1 MAFLLCNLV
10 CHKNGHPFSKKN
22 NASYKNCIF
31 TPTCAYPLKIAIITL
46 MIRTSAINLVLKV
59 GLAITSFA
67 FAILSFFKAT
77 DMVVF
82 YPEFILSIFGE
93 LFTISL
99 GAAVSFVL
107 GIWLLSRKHK
117 FAAAFTYTII
127 IFLAILFNLNSIRF
141 LSVAWPLFCMSLA
154 LSLRYYPRIRVI
166 ISKKLGNQKI
176 EKMKIVPAFPE
187 DDVEEFEK
195 QTSFETFTASE
206 NIKDSANRY
215 PTASTLDNEQKIELR
230 EDEMSHSHEES
241 IDQFPIERDIEGIAP
256 LHYRVEEISDENSLN
271 AIDNLNAPSMSD
283 EAETLEVREQ
293 QVVQNNHYARKH
305 NNELKKVPRIKIAKK
320 LTHKIANKIGL
331 GRKSK
336 KNDIEVQ

>member
-1 MAFLLCNLV
+1 
-10 CHKNGHPFSKKN
+10 
-22 NASYKNCIF
+22 
-31 TPTCAYPLKIAIITL
+31 

-59 GLAITSFA
+59 GLAITSIA
-67 FAILSFFKAT
+67 FAVLSFFKAT
-77 DMVVF
+77 DIIVF
-82 YPEFILSIFGE
+82 YPEFITNIFGE
-93 LFTISL
+93 LFTIAL
-99 GAAVSFVL
+99 GAAVAIVL
-107 GIWLLSRKHK
+107 AIWLLSRKHK

-141 LSVAWPLFCMSLA
+141 LSVAWPLFCMSFA

-187 DDVEEFEK
+187 DDVEEFETPT
-195 QTSFETFTASE
+195 TSGSM
-206 NIKDSANRY
+206 KDSANKY
-215 PTASTLDNEQKIELR
+215 SAVDTLDNQQKFELR
-230 EDEMSHSHEES
+230 EDEIAHSHEES

-293 QVVQNNHYARKH
+293 QVVPNNHYARKH
-305 NNELKKVPRIKIAKK
+305 GVATRKKVPVIRATHSHTEEDGEISTDPYLDIEENVKPAHSHNSELKKVPRIKIAKK
-320 LTHKIANKIGL
+320 LTHRIAHKIGL